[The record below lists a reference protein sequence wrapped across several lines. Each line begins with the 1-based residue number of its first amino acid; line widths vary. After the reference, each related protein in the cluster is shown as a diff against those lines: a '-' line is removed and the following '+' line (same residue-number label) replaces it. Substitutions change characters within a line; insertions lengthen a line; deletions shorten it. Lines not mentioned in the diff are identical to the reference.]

1 MLVTIY
7 LWKSDYQ
14 WWLVY
19 ISYWASGKHWL
30 STTALSRLHSHIYI
44 YLFSFVLASNILSHY
59 IKFYPL
65 SVTMGSLWL
74 SSKSIQNSVHYHK
87 QLNEFCWNLTPKVV
101 PRIIFEVGGEGE
113 RSINLNIVIYYWTER
128 YEIGVGVMK
137 VQHLEN
143 NGKAFNGLH

>member
-87 QLNEFCWNLTPKVV
+87 QLNEFCWNWSLE
-101 PRIIFEVGGEGE
+101 IFSRGGRG
-113 RSINLNIVIYYWTER
+113 RGPPLIKTNFFKPMLDRVNSFILFSWSNS
-128 YEIGVGVMK
+128 
-137 VQHLEN
+137 
-143 NGKAFNGLH
+143 